1 MNATRQSP
9 RTYAL
14 TIVTHE
20 RRRLFQV
27 TANAQLMT
35 DLILRYR
42 AEQKI
47 LLHAFVIMPD
57 HLHVLLT
64 PTESIERTAQLLS
77 GVAEQLFGTTATGK
91 YARVSTAT
99 GHRNNCQRD
108 FSGQL
113 VASLLLNCFSKLVQ
127 LGRDKHPKGHTRED
141 QRGDDQAGYS
151 N

>member
-64 PTESIERTAQLLS
+64 PTESIERTAQLLKGGFS
-77 GVAEQLFGTTATGK
+77 FAARAT
-91 YARVSTAT
+91 VSKPIWQD
-99 GHRNNCQRD
+99 GYHEHRIRDVEDYDLQKRYIENNPTR
-108 FSGQL
+108 
-113 VASLLLNCFSKLVQ
+113 
-127 LGRDKHPKGHTRED
+127 KGHETYAHIHTQYLEHID
-141 QRGDDQAGYS
+141 PPMIVG
-151 N
+151 